1 MYHVYNNIL
10 RDIESCGEVSS
21 TANRYPTTIQ
31 LIVSGI
37 RKLCTIAKMPE
48 GGAVFRGLSGLA
60 LPHKFFKPD
69 EQGCAGGVEASFMS
83 TTLSEEVAR
92 KHSGVN
98 EGLEATIF
106 RLELGKTSLGAD
118 ITWLSQF
125 PGEKE
130 MLFAPR
136 THLQIVGK
144 PVRSDDGISVVT
156 LWPTAFQKIR
166 TVEEVEKA
174 RREDMMQLASSL
186 VWDIRNAAAQ
196 DGELDSALAQRLDA
210 LEQKLLA
217 GHCQQEPGY
226 YNDNLRYK
234 SQFQLLLR
242 EAATA
247 REQVRDST
255 SFLSRSLAQQQQ
267 QAQASVQDAS
277 NVCTPPAVPELM
289 CGADVEIHSLVR
301 SPELNGV
308 CGKVVVPQ
316 DPGSGR
322 WGVKIDSDG
331 RILALKPAN
340 LVLIRKHASMVP
352 QPTAHHV
359 SGSTSEVSAL
369 HSKFTQDPNFKGVRG
384 KFAADE
390 LFAAGIDG
398 IVGPLDVQFI
408 RAMYNEHCLNAE
420 ASKQFSAWNAGHEIK
435 TTPEREWLFV
445 VGRDGLDKISWTF
458 DVERAE
464 PVVGVGMMVEG
475 RNAEKLAALLQFPE
489 VQRSDVTVAEIVAL
503 RLYTGPMYV
512 KYNAVLRGMAVATA
526 GGTIYS
532 STVHL
537 ICSGLHKLS
546 RVSELPKEMKLY
558 RGNGGMALPSS
569 FLEPDASGCAGG
581 TEPAIMS
588 ATPDRSVALGYSGID
603 KDKDLPTL

>member
-1 MYHVYNNIL
+1 M
-10 RDIESCGEVSS
+10 
-21 TANRYPTTIQ
+21 
-31 LIVSGI
+31 
-37 RKLCTIAKMPE
+37 
-48 GGAVFRGLSGLA
+48 
-60 LPHKFFKPD
+60 
-69 EQGCAGGVEASFMS
+69 
-83 TTLSEEVAR
+83 
-92 KHSGVN
+92 
-98 EGLEATIF
+98 
-106 RLELGKTSLGAD
+106 
-118 ITWLSQF
+118 
-125 PGEKE
+125 
-130 MLFAPR
+130 
-136 THLQIVGK
+136 
-144 PVRSDDGISVVT
+144 VT
-156 LWPTAFQKIR
+156 LWPTVFQKIR
-166 TVEEVEKA
+166 TIEEVEKA
-174 RREDMMQLASSL
+174 RREEMKQLASSL
-186 VWDIRNAAAQ
+186 VWDIRNTAAQ

-210 LEQKLLA
+210 LEAKLLA
-217 GHCQQEPGY
+217 AHCQQAPEY

-267 QAQASVQDAS
+267 QAQASVQDGS
-277 NVCTPPAVPELM
+277 NVCAPPPVP
-289 CGADVEIHSLVR
+289 
-301 SPELNGV
+301 
-308 CGKVVVPQ
+308 
-316 DPGSGR
+316 
-322 WGVKIDSDG
+322 
-331 RILALKPAN
+331 
-340 LVLIRKHASMVP
+340 
-352 QPTAHHV
+352 AHHV

-398 IVGPLDVQFI
+398 IVGPLDVQYI
-408 RAMYNEHCLNAE
+408 RAMFNEHCLNAE
-420 ASKQFSAWNAGHEIK
+420 ASKQFTAWNAGHEIK

-445 VGRDGLDKISWTF
+445 VGRDGLDKSSWTF

-464 PVVGVGMMVEG
+464 PVVEEGMMVEG
-475 RNAEKLAALLQFPE
+475 RNAEKLAALLRSPE
-489 VQRSDVTVAEIVAL
+489 VERSHVTVAEIVAL

-603 KDKDLPTL
+603 KDKYLPTL

>member
-1 MYHVYNNIL
+1 M
-10 RDIESCGEVSS
+10 
-21 TANRYPTTIQ
+21 
-31 LIVSGI
+31 
-37 RKLCTIAKMPE
+37 
-48 GGAVFRGLSGLA
+48 
-60 LPHKFFKPD
+60 
-69 EQGCAGGVEASFMS
+69 
-83 TTLSEEVAR
+83 
-92 KHSGVN
+92 
-98 EGLEATIF
+98 
-106 RLELGKTSLGAD
+106 
-118 ITWLSQF
+118 
-125 PGEKE
+125 
-130 MLFAPR
+130 
-136 THLQIVGK
+136 
-144 PVRSDDGISVVT
+144 SVVT
-156 LWPTAFQKIR
+156 LWPTVFQKIR
-166 TVEEVEKA
+166 TIEEVEKA
-174 RREDMMQLASSL
+174 RREEMKQLASSL
-186 VWDIRNAAAQ
+186 VWDIRNTAAQ

-210 LEQKLLA
+210 LEAKLLA
-217 GHCQQEPGY
+217 AHCQQAPEY

-234 SQFQLLLR
+234 SQFQQLLR

-267 QAQASVQDAS
+267 QAQACTAPAAHS
-277 NVCTPPAVPELM
+277 NVCAPPPVP
-289 CGADVEIHSLVR
+289 
-301 SPELNGV
+301 
-308 CGKVVVPQ
+308 
-316 DPGSGR
+316 
-322 WGVKIDSDG
+322 
-331 RILALKPAN
+331 
-340 LVLIRKHASMVP
+340 
-352 QPTAHHV
+352 AHHV

-398 IVGPLDVQFI
+398 IVGPLDVQYI
-408 RAMYNEHCLNAE
+408 RAMYNEHCLGAE
-420 ASKQFSAWNAGHEIK
+420 ASKQFTAWNAGHEIK

-445 VGRDGLDKISWTF
+445 VGRDGLDKSSWTF

-464 PVVGVGMMVEG
+464 PVVEEGMMVEG
-475 RNAEKLAALLQFPE
+475 RNAEKLAALLRSPE
-489 VQRSDVTVAEIVAL
+489 VERSHVTVAEIVAL

-537 ICSGLHKLS
+537 ICSGLQKLS
-546 RVSELPKEMKLY
+546 RVSDLPKEMKLY

>member
-1 MYHVYNNIL
+1 MCQATHF
-10 RDIESCGEVSS
+10 S
-21 TANRYPTTIQ
+21 
-31 LIVSGI
+31 
-37 RKLCTIAKMPE
+37 K
-48 GGAVFRGLSGLA
+48 F
-60 LPHKFFKPD
+60 LP
-69 EQGCAGGVEASFMS
+69 
-83 TTLSEEVAR
+83 
-92 KHSGVN
+92 
-98 EGLEATIF
+98 
-106 RLELGKTSLGAD
+106 
-118 ITWLSQF
+118 
-125 PGEKE
+125 
-130 MLFAPR
+130 
-136 THLQIVGK
+136 GK
-144 PVRSDDGISVVT
+144 PCRGDDGVSVVT

-166 TVEEVEKA
+166 TIDEVEKA
-174 RREDMMQLASSL
+174 RREEMKQLVSSL

-217 GHCQQEPGY
+217 DHCRQEPEF

-247 REQVRDST
+247 REQVRDS
-255 SFLSRSLAQQQQ
+255 SSLLSRSLAQQQQ
-267 QAQASVQDAS
+267 QAQASVQDGS
-277 NVCTPPAVPELM
+277 NVCAPPAVP
-289 CGADVEIHSLVR
+289 
-301 SPELNGV
+301 
-308 CGKVVVPQ
+308 
-316 DPGSGR
+316 
-322 WGVKIDSDG
+322 
-331 RILALKPAN
+331 
-340 LVLIRKHASMVP
+340 
-352 QPTAHHV
+352 AHHV

-398 IVGPLDVQFI
+398 IVGPLDVQYI
-408 RAMYNEHCLNAE
+408 RAMFNEHCLNAE
-420 ASKQFSAWNAGHEIK
+420 ASKQFTAWNAGHEIK

-445 VGRDGLDKISWTF
+445 VGRDGLDKSSWTF

-464 PVVGVGMMVEG
+464 PVVEEGMMVEG
-475 RNAEKLAALLQFPE
+475 RNAEKLAALLRSPE
-489 VQRSDVTVAEIVAL
+489 VERSHVTVAEIVAL

>member
-1 MYHVYNNIL
+1 M
-10 RDIESCGEVSS
+10 
-21 TANRYPTTIQ
+21 
-31 LIVSGI
+31 
-37 RKLCTIAKMPE
+37 
-48 GGAVFRGLSGLA
+48 
-60 LPHKFFKPD
+60 
-69 EQGCAGGVEASFMS
+69 
-83 TTLSEEVAR
+83 
-92 KHSGVN
+92 
-98 EGLEATIF
+98 
-106 RLELGKTSLGAD
+106 
-118 ITWLSQF
+118 
-125 PGEKE
+125 
-130 MLFAPR
+130 
-136 THLQIVGK
+136 
-144 PVRSDDGISVVT
+144 SVVT
-156 LWPTAFQKIR
+156 LWPTVFQKIR
-166 TVEEVEKA
+166 TIDEVEKA
-174 RREDMMQLASSL
+174 RREEMKQLASSL
-186 VWDIRNAAAQ
+186 VWDIRNTAAQ

-210 LEQKLLA
+210 LEANLLA
-217 GHCQQEPGY
+217 AHCQQAPEY

-255 SFLSRSLAQQQQ
+255 RFLSRSLAQQQQ
-267 QAQASVQDAS
+267 QAQACTAPAAHS
-277 NVCTPPAVPELM
+277 NVCAPPPVP
-289 CGADVEIHSLVR
+289 
-301 SPELNGV
+301 
-308 CGKVVVPQ
+308 
-316 DPGSGR
+316 
-322 WGVKIDSDG
+322 
-331 RILALKPAN
+331 
-340 LVLIRKHASMVP
+340 
-352 QPTAHHV
+352 AHHV

-398 IVGPLDVQFI
+398 IVGPLDVQYI

-420 ASKQFSAWNAGHEIK
+420 ASKQFTAWNAGHEIK

-445 VGRDGLDKISWTF
+445 VGRDGLDKSSWTF
-458 DVERAE
+458 DVERAD
-464 PVVGVGMMVEG
+464 PVVEEGMMVEG
-475 RNAEKLAALLQFPE
+475 RNAEKLAALL
-489 VQRSDVTVAEIVAL
+489 RSPVVERSKVTVAEVVAL

-546 RVSELPKEMKLY
+546 RVSKVPQEMKLY

-588 ATPDRSVALGYSGID
+588 ATPDQSVALGYSGID

>member
-1 MYHVYNNIL
+1 M
-10 RDIESCGEVSS
+10 
-21 TANRYPTTIQ
+21 
-31 LIVSGI
+31 
-37 RKLCTIAKMPE
+37 
-48 GGAVFRGLSGLA
+48 
-60 LPHKFFKPD
+60 
-69 EQGCAGGVEASFMS
+69 
-83 TTLSEEVAR
+83 
-92 KHSGVN
+92 
-98 EGLEATIF
+98 
-106 RLELGKTSLGAD
+106 
-118 ITWLSQF
+118 
-125 PGEKE
+125 
-130 MLFAPR
+130 
-136 THLQIVGK
+136 
-144 PVRSDDGISVVT
+144 VT
-156 LWPTAFQKIR
+156 LWPTVFQKIR
-166 TVEEVEKA
+166 TIEEVEKA
-174 RREDMMQLASSL
+174 RREEMKQLASSL
-186 VWDIRNAAAQ
+186 VWDIRNMAAQ

-210 LEQKLLA
+210 LEAKLLA
-217 GHCQQEPGY
+217 AHCQQAPEY

-267 QAQASVQDAS
+267 QAQASVQDGS
-277 NVCTPPAVPELM
+277 NVCAPPPVP
-289 CGADVEIHSLVR
+289 
-301 SPELNGV
+301 
-308 CGKVVVPQ
+308 
-316 DPGSGR
+316 
-322 WGVKIDSDG
+322 
-331 RILALKPAN
+331 
-340 LVLIRKHASMVP
+340 
-352 QPTAHHV
+352 AHHV

-369 HSKFTQDPNFKGVRG
+369 HSKFTQDPNFQGVRG

-398 IVGPLDVQFI
+398 IVGPLDVQYI
-408 RAMYNEHCLNAE
+408 RAMFNEHCLNAE
-420 ASKQFSAWNAGHEIK
+420 AKKEFTAWNAGHEIK

-445 VGRDGLDKISWTF
+445 VGRDGLDKSSWTF

-464 PVVGVGMMVEG
+464 PVVEEGMMVEG
-475 RNAEKLAALLQFPE
+475 RNAEKLAALLRSPE
-489 VQRSDVTVAEIVAL
+489 VERSKVTVAEVVAL

>member
-1 MYHVYNNIL
+1 M
-10 RDIESCGEVSS
+10 
-21 TANRYPTTIQ
+21 
-31 LIVSGI
+31 
-37 RKLCTIAKMPE
+37 K
-48 GGAVFRGLSGLA
+48 
-60 LPHKFFKPD
+60 
-69 EQGCAGGVEASFMS
+69 
-83 TTLSEEVAR
+83 
-92 KHSGVN
+92 
-98 EGLEATIF
+98 
-106 RLELGKTSLGAD
+106 
-118 ITWLSQF
+118 
-125 PGEKE
+125 
-130 MLFAPR
+130 
-136 THLQIVGK
+136 
-144 PVRSDDGISVVT
+144 
-156 LWPTAFQKIR
+156 
-166 TVEEVEKA
+166 
-174 RREDMMQLASSL
+174 QLASSL

-210 LEQKLLA
+210 LEAKLLA
-217 GHCQQEPGY
+217 AHCQQAPEY

-234 SQFQLLLR
+234 SQFQQLLR

-267 QAQASVQDAS
+267 QAQASVQDGS
-277 NVCTPPAVPELM
+277 NVCAPPPVP
-289 CGADVEIHSLVR
+289 
-301 SPELNGV
+301 
-308 CGKVVVPQ
+308 
-316 DPGSGR
+316 
-322 WGVKIDSDG
+322 
-331 RILALKPAN
+331 
-340 LVLIRKHASMVP
+340 
-352 QPTAHHV
+352 AHHV
-359 SGSTSEVSAL
+359 SGSTSEVFAL

-398 IVGPLDVQFI
+398 IVGPLDVQYI
-408 RAMYNEHCLNAE
+408 RAMYNEHCLGAE
-420 ASKQFSAWNAGHEIK
+420 ASKQFTAWNAGHEIK

-445 VGRDGLDKISWTF
+445 VGRDGLDKSSWTF

-464 PVVGVGMMVEG
+464 PVVEEGMMVEG
-475 RNAEKLAALLQFPE
+475 RNAEKLAALL
-489 VQRSDVTVAEIVAL
+489 RSPVVERSKVTVAEVVAL

-537 ICSGLHKLS
+537 ICSGLDKLS

>member
-1 MYHVYNNIL
+1 M
-10 RDIESCGEVSS
+10 
-21 TANRYPTTIQ
+21 
-31 LIVSGI
+31 
-37 RKLCTIAKMPE
+37 
-48 GGAVFRGLSGLA
+48 
-60 LPHKFFKPD
+60 
-69 EQGCAGGVEASFMS
+69 
-83 TTLSEEVAR
+83 
-92 KHSGVN
+92 
-98 EGLEATIF
+98 
-106 RLELGKTSLGAD
+106 
-118 ITWLSQF
+118 
-125 PGEKE
+125 
-130 MLFAPR
+130 
-136 THLQIVGK
+136 
-144 PVRSDDGISVVT
+144 VT

-166 TVEEVEKA
+166 TIEEVEKA
-174 RREDMMQLASSL
+174 RREEMKQLASSL

-210 LEQKLLA
+210 LEAKLLA
-217 GHCQQEPGY
+217 AHCQQAPEY

-234 SQFQLLLR
+234 SQFQQLLR
-242 EAATA
+242 ESATA

-267 QAQASVQDAS
+267 QAQASVQDGS
-277 NVCTPPAVPELM
+277 NVCAPPPVP
-289 CGADVEIHSLVR
+289 
-301 SPELNGV
+301 
-308 CGKVVVPQ
+308 
-316 DPGSGR
+316 
-322 WGVKIDSDG
+322 
-331 RILALKPAN
+331 
-340 LVLIRKHASMVP
+340 
-352 QPTAHHV
+352 AHHV

-398 IVGPLDVQFI
+398 IVGPLDVQYI
-408 RAMYNEHCLNAE
+408 RAMYNEHTLDAE
-420 ASKQFSAWNAGHEIK
+420 ASKQFTAWNAGHEIK

-445 VGRDGLDKISWTF
+445 VGRDGLDKSSWTF

-464 PVVGVGMMVEG
+464 PVVEEGMMVEG
-475 RNAEKLAALLQFPE
+475 RNAEKLAALLRSPE
-489 VQRSDVTVAEIVAL
+489 VERSEVTVAEVVAL

-546 RVSELPKEMKLY
+546 RVSKIPKEMKLY

>member
-1 MYHVYNNIL
+1 M
-10 RDIESCGEVSS
+10 
-21 TANRYPTTIQ
+21 
-31 LIVSGI
+31 
-37 RKLCTIAKMPE
+37 
-48 GGAVFRGLSGLA
+48 
-60 LPHKFFKPD
+60 
-69 EQGCAGGVEASFMS
+69 
-83 TTLSEEVAR
+83 
-92 KHSGVN
+92 
-98 EGLEATIF
+98 
-106 RLELGKTSLGAD
+106 
-118 ITWLSQF
+118 
-125 PGEKE
+125 
-130 MLFAPR
+130 
-136 THLQIVGK
+136 
-144 PVRSDDGISVVT
+144 VT
-156 LWPTAFQKIR
+156 LWPTVFQKIR
-166 TVEEVEKA
+166 TIEEVEKA
-174 RREDMMQLASSL
+174 RREEMKQLASSL
-186 VWDIRNAAAQ
+186 VWDIRNTAAQ

-210 LEQKLLA
+210 LEAKLLA
-217 GHCQQEPGY
+217 AHCQQAPEY

-247 REQVRDST
+247 REQVLDST
-255 SFLSRSLAQQQQ
+255 SLLSRSLAQQQQ
-267 QAQASVQDAS
+267 QAQACTAPAAHS
-277 NVCTPPAVPELM
+277 NVCAPPPVP
-289 CGADVEIHSLVR
+289 
-301 SPELNGV
+301 
-308 CGKVVVPQ
+308 
-316 DPGSGR
+316 
-322 WGVKIDSDG
+322 
-331 RILALKPAN
+331 
-340 LVLIRKHASMVP
+340 
-352 QPTAHHV
+352 AHHV

-398 IVGPLDVQFI
+398 IVGPLDVQYI
-408 RAMYNEHCLNAE
+408 RAMFNEHCLNAE
-420 ASKQFSAWNAGHEIK
+420 ASKQFTAWNAGHEIK

-445 VGRDGLDKISWTF
+445 VGRDGLDKSSWTF

-464 PVVGVGMMVEG
+464 PVVEEGMMVEG
-475 RNAEKLAALLQFPE
+475 RNAEKLAALLRSPE
-489 VQRSDVTVAEIVAL
+489 VERSHVTVAEVVAL

-588 ATPDRSVALGYSGID
+588 ATPNRSVALGYSGID

>member
-1 MYHVYNNIL
+1 M
-10 RDIESCGEVSS
+10 
-21 TANRYPTTIQ
+21 
-31 LIVSGI
+31 
-37 RKLCTIAKMPE
+37 
-48 GGAVFRGLSGLA
+48 
-60 LPHKFFKPD
+60 
-69 EQGCAGGVEASFMS
+69 
-83 TTLSEEVAR
+83 
-92 KHSGVN
+92 
-98 EGLEATIF
+98 
-106 RLELGKTSLGAD
+106 
-118 ITWLSQF
+118 
-125 PGEKE
+125 
-130 MLFAPR
+130 
-136 THLQIVGK
+136 
-144 PVRSDDGISVVT
+144 SVVT
-156 LWPTAFQKIR
+156 LWPTVFQKIR
-166 TVEEVEKA
+166 TIEEVEKA
-174 RREDMMQLASSL
+174 RREEMKQLASSL
-186 VWDIRNAAAQ
+186 VWDIRNTAAQ

-210 LEQKLLA
+210 LEANLLA
-217 GHCQQEPGY
+217 AHCQQAPEY

-234 SQFQLLLR
+234 SQFQQLLR

-267 QAQASVQDAS
+267 QAQASVQDGS
-277 NVCTPPAVPELM
+277 NVCAPPPVP
-289 CGADVEIHSLVR
+289 
-301 SPELNGV
+301 
-308 CGKVVVPQ
+308 
-316 DPGSGR
+316 
-322 WGVKIDSDG
+322 
-331 RILALKPAN
+331 
-340 LVLIRKHASMVP
+340 
-352 QPTAHHV
+352 AHHV

-369 HSKFTQDPNFKGVRG
+369 HSKFTQDPNFQGVRG

-398 IVGPLDVQFI
+398 IVGPLDVQYI
-408 RAMYNEHCLNAE
+408 RAMYNEHCLGAE
-420 ASKQFSAWNAGHEIK
+420 ASKQFTAWNAGHEIK

-445 VGRDGLDKISWTF
+445 VGRDGLDKSSWTF

-464 PVVGVGMMVEG
+464 PVVEEGMMVEG
-475 RNAEKLAALLQFPE
+475 RNAEKLAALLRSPE
-489 VQRSDVTVAEIVAL
+489 VERSEVTVAEVVAL

-603 KDKDLPTL
+603 KGKDLPTL

>member
-1 MYHVYNNIL
+1 M
-10 RDIESCGEVSS
+10 
-21 TANRYPTTIQ
+21 
-31 LIVSGI
+31 
-37 RKLCTIAKMPE
+37 
-48 GGAVFRGLSGLA
+48 
-60 LPHKFFKPD
+60 
-69 EQGCAGGVEASFMS
+69 
-83 TTLSEEVAR
+83 
-92 KHSGVN
+92 
-98 EGLEATIF
+98 
-106 RLELGKTSLGAD
+106 
-118 ITWLSQF
+118 
-125 PGEKE
+125 
-130 MLFAPR
+130 
-136 THLQIVGK
+136 
-144 PVRSDDGISVVT
+144 SVVT
-156 LWPTAFQKIR
+156 LWPTVFQKIR
-166 TVEEVEKA
+166 TIEEVEKA
-174 RREDMMQLASSL
+174 RREEMKQLASSL
-186 VWDIRNAAAQ
+186 VWDIRNTAAQ

-210 LEQKLLA
+210 LEAKLLA
-217 GHCQQEPGY
+217 AHCQQAPEY

-234 SQFQLLLR
+234 SQFQQLLR
-242 EAATA
+242 ESATA

-267 QAQASVQDAS
+267 QAQASVQDGS
-277 NVCTPPAVPELM
+277 NVCAPPPVP
-289 CGADVEIHSLVR
+289 
-301 SPELNGV
+301 
-308 CGKVVVPQ
+308 
-316 DPGSGR
+316 
-322 WGVKIDSDG
+322 
-331 RILALKPAN
+331 
-340 LVLIRKHASMVP
+340 
-352 QPTAHHV
+352 AHHV

-398 IVGPLDVQFI
+398 IVGPLDVQYI
-408 RAMYNEHCLNAE
+408 RAMFNEHCLNAE
-420 ASKQFSAWNAGHEIK
+420 ASKQFTAWNAGHEIK

-445 VGRDGLDKISWTF
+445 VGRDGLDKSSWTF

-464 PVVGVGMMVEG
+464 PVVEEGMMVEG
-475 RNAEKLAALLQFPE
+475 RNAEKLAALLRSPE
-489 VQRSDVTVAEIVAL
+489 VERSEVTVAEVVAL

>member
-1 MYHVYNNIL
+1 M
-10 RDIESCGEVSS
+10 
-21 TANRYPTTIQ
+21 
-31 LIVSGI
+31 
-37 RKLCTIAKMPE
+37 
-48 GGAVFRGLSGLA
+48 
-60 LPHKFFKPD
+60 
-69 EQGCAGGVEASFMS
+69 
-83 TTLSEEVAR
+83 
-92 KHSGVN
+92 
-98 EGLEATIF
+98 
-106 RLELGKTSLGAD
+106 
-118 ITWLSQF
+118 
-125 PGEKE
+125 
-130 MLFAPR
+130 
-136 THLQIVGK
+136 
-144 PVRSDDGISVVT
+144 VT
-156 LWPTAFQKIR
+156 LWPTVFQKIR
-166 TVEEVEKA
+166 TIDEVEKA
-174 RREDMMQLASSL
+174 RREEMKQLASSL

-196 DGELDSALAQRLDA
+196 DGKLDSALAQRLDA

-217 GHCQQEPGY
+217 EHCHHEPEF
-226 YNDNLRYK
+226 YNENLRYK
-234 SQFQLLLR
+234 GQFQLLLR

-247 REQVRDST
+247 REQVRDS
-255 SFLSRSLAQQQQ
+255 SSLLSRSLAQQQQ
-267 QAQASVQDAS
+267 QAQASVQDGS
-277 NVCTPPAVPELM
+277 NVCAPPPVP
-289 CGADVEIHSLVR
+289 
-301 SPELNGV
+301 
-308 CGKVVVPQ
+308 
-316 DPGSGR
+316 
-322 WGVKIDSDG
+322 
-331 RILALKPAN
+331 
-340 LVLIRKHASMVP
+340 
-352 QPTAHHV
+352 AHHV

-369 HSKFTQDPNFKGVRG
+369 HSRFTQDPNFKGVRG

-398 IVGPLDVQFI
+398 IVGPLDVQYI
-408 RAMYNEHCLNAE
+408 RAMFNEHCLNAE
-420 ASKQFSAWNAGHEIK
+420 ASKQFTAWNAGHEIK

-445 VGRDGLDKISWTF
+445 VGRDGLDKSSWTF

-464 PVVGVGMMVEG
+464 PVVEEGMMVEG
-475 RNAEKLAALLQFPE
+475 RNAEKLAALLRSPE
-489 VQRSDVTVAEIVAL
+489 VERSHVTVAEIVAL

>member
-1 MYHVYNNIL
+1 M
-10 RDIESCGEVSS
+10 
-21 TANRYPTTIQ
+21 
-31 LIVSGI
+31 
-37 RKLCTIAKMPE
+37 
-48 GGAVFRGLSGLA
+48 
-60 LPHKFFKPD
+60 
-69 EQGCAGGVEASFMS
+69 
-83 TTLSEEVAR
+83 
-92 KHSGVN
+92 
-98 EGLEATIF
+98 
-106 RLELGKTSLGAD
+106 
-118 ITWLSQF
+118 
-125 PGEKE
+125 
-130 MLFAPR
+130 
-136 THLQIVGK
+136 
-144 PVRSDDGISVVT
+144 SVVT
-156 LWPTAFQKIR
+156 LWPTVFQKIR
-166 TVEEVEKA
+166 TIEEVEKA
-174 RREDMMQLASSL
+174 RREEMKQLASSL
-186 VWDIRNAAAQ
+186 VWDIRNTAAQ

-210 LEQKLLA
+210 LEAKLLA
-217 GHCQQEPGY
+217 AHCQQAPEY

-234 SQFQLLLR
+234 SQFQQLLR

-267 QAQASVQDAS
+267 QAQASVQDGS
-277 NVCTPPAVPELM
+277 NVCAPPPVP
-289 CGADVEIHSLVR
+289 
-301 SPELNGV
+301 
-308 CGKVVVPQ
+308 
-316 DPGSGR
+316 
-322 WGVKIDSDG
+322 
-331 RILALKPAN
+331 
-340 LVLIRKHASMVP
+340 
-352 QPTAHHV
+352 AHHV

-369 HSKFTQDPNFKGVRG
+369 HSRFTQDPNFKGVRG

-398 IVGPLDVQFI
+398 IVGPLDVQYI
-408 RAMYNEHCLNAE
+408 RAMYNEHSLNAE
-420 ASKQFSAWNAGHEIK
+420 ASKQFTAWNAGHEIK

-445 VGRDGLDKISWTF
+445 VGRDGLDKSSWTF

-464 PVVGVGMMVEG
+464 PVVEEGMMVEG
-475 RNAEKLAALLQFPE
+475 RNAEKLAALLRSPE
-489 VQRSDVTVAEIVAL
+489 VERSHVTVAEIVAL

-603 KDKDLPTL
+603 KGKDLPTL

>member
-1 MYHVYNNIL
+1 M
-10 RDIESCGEVSS
+10 
-21 TANRYPTTIQ
+21 
-31 LIVSGI
+31 
-37 RKLCTIAKMPE
+37 
-48 GGAVFRGLSGLA
+48 
-60 LPHKFFKPD
+60 
-69 EQGCAGGVEASFMS
+69 
-83 TTLSEEVAR
+83 
-92 KHSGVN
+92 
-98 EGLEATIF
+98 
-106 RLELGKTSLGAD
+106 
-118 ITWLSQF
+118 
-125 PGEKE
+125 
-130 MLFAPR
+130 
-136 THLQIVGK
+136 
-144 PVRSDDGISVVT
+144 SVVT
-156 LWPTAFQKIR
+156 LWPTVFQKIR
-166 TVEEVEKA
+166 TIEEVEKA
-174 RREDMMQLASSL
+174 RREEMKQLASSL
-186 VWDIRNAAAQ
+186 VWDIRNTAAQ

-210 LEQKLLA
+210 LEAKLLA
-217 GHCQQEPGY
+217 AHCQQAPEY

-267 QAQASVQDAS
+267 QAQASVQDGS
-277 NVCTPPAVPELM
+277 NVCAPPPVP
-289 CGADVEIHSLVR
+289 
-301 SPELNGV
+301 
-308 CGKVVVPQ
+308 
-316 DPGSGR
+316 
-322 WGVKIDSDG
+322 
-331 RILALKPAN
+331 
-340 LVLIRKHASMVP
+340 
-352 QPTAHHV
+352 AHHV

-398 IVGPLDVQFI
+398 IVGPLDVQYI
-408 RAMYNEHCLNAE
+408 RAMYNEHCLPRPRNSE
-420 ASKQFSAWNAGHEIK
+420 ASKQFTAWNAGHEIK

-445 VGRDGLDKISWTF
+445 VGRDGLDKSSWTF

-464 PVVGVGMMVEG
+464 PVVEEGMMVEG
-475 RNAEKLAALLQFPE
+475 RNAEKLAALLRSPE
-489 VQRSDVTVAEIVAL
+489 VERSKVTVAEVVAL

-603 KDKDLPTL
+603 KGKDLPTL

>member
-1 MYHVYNNIL
+1 M
-10 RDIESCGEVSS
+10 
-21 TANRYPTTIQ
+21 
-31 LIVSGI
+31 
-37 RKLCTIAKMPE
+37 
-48 GGAVFRGLSGLA
+48 
-60 LPHKFFKPD
+60 
-69 EQGCAGGVEASFMS
+69 
-83 TTLSEEVAR
+83 
-92 KHSGVN
+92 
-98 EGLEATIF
+98 
-106 RLELGKTSLGAD
+106 
-118 ITWLSQF
+118 
-125 PGEKE
+125 
-130 MLFAPR
+130 
-136 THLQIVGK
+136 
-144 PVRSDDGISVVT
+144 VT
-156 LWPTAFQKIR
+156 LWPTVFQKIR
-166 TVEEVEKA
+166 TIEEVEKA
-174 RREDMMQLASSL
+174 RREEMKQLASSL
-186 VWDIRNAAAQ
+186 VWDIRNTAAQ

-210 LEQKLLA
+210 LEAKLLA
-217 GHCQQEPGY
+217 AHCQQAPEY

-267 QAQASVQDAS
+267 QAQASVQDGS
-277 NVCTPPAVPELM
+277 NVCAPPPVP
-289 CGADVEIHSLVR
+289 
-301 SPELNGV
+301 
-308 CGKVVVPQ
+308 
-316 DPGSGR
+316 
-322 WGVKIDSDG
+322 
-331 RILALKPAN
+331 
-340 LVLIRKHASMVP
+340 
-352 QPTAHHV
+352 AHHV

-398 IVGPLDVQFI
+398 IVGPLDVQYI
-408 RAMYNEHCLNAE
+408 RAMYNEHTLDAE
-420 ASKQFSAWNAGHEIK
+420 ASKQFTAWNAGHEIK

-445 VGRDGLDKISWTF
+445 VGRDGLDKSSWTF

-464 PVVGVGMMVEG
+464 PVVEEGMMVEG
-475 RNAEKLAALLQFPE
+475 RNAEKLAALLRSPE
-489 VQRSDVTVAEIVAL
+489 VERSKVTVAEVVAL

-558 RGNGGMALPSS
+558 RGSGGMALPSS
-569 FLEPDASGCAGG
+569 FLEPDTSGCAGG

-603 KDKDLPTL
+603 KGKDLPTL

>member
-1 MYHVYNNIL
+1 M
-10 RDIESCGEVSS
+10 
-21 TANRYPTTIQ
+21 
-31 LIVSGI
+31 
-37 RKLCTIAKMPE
+37 
-48 GGAVFRGLSGLA
+48 
-60 LPHKFFKPD
+60 
-69 EQGCAGGVEASFMS
+69 
-83 TTLSEEVAR
+83 
-92 KHSGVN
+92 
-98 EGLEATIF
+98 
-106 RLELGKTSLGAD
+106 
-118 ITWLSQF
+118 
-125 PGEKE
+125 
-130 MLFAPR
+130 
-136 THLQIVGK
+136 
-144 PVRSDDGISVVT
+144 SVVT
-156 LWPTAFQKIR
+156 LWPTVFQKIR
-166 TVEEVEKA
+166 TIEEVEKA
-174 RREDMMQLASSL
+174 RREEMKQLASSL
-186 VWDIRNAAAQ
+186 VWDIRNTAAQ

-210 LEQKLLA
+210 LEAKLLA
-217 GHCQQEPGY
+217 AHCQQAPEY

-234 SQFQLLLR
+234 SQFQQLLR

-267 QAQASVQDAS
+267 QAQASVQDGS
-277 NVCTPPAVPELM
+277 NVCAPPPVP
-289 CGADVEIHSLVR
+289 
-301 SPELNGV
+301 
-308 CGKVVVPQ
+308 
-316 DPGSGR
+316 
-322 WGVKIDSDG
+322 
-331 RILALKPAN
+331 
-340 LVLIRKHASMVP
+340 
-352 QPTAHHV
+352 AHHV
-359 SGSTSEVSAL
+359 SGSTSEVSAM

-398 IVGPLDVQFI
+398 IVGPLDVQYI
-408 RAMYNEHCLNAE
+408 RAMYNEHSLNAE
-420 ASKQFSAWNAGHEIK
+420 ASKQFTAWNAGHEIK

-445 VGRDGLDKISWTF
+445 VGRDGLDKSSWTF

-464 PVVGVGMMVEG
+464 PVVEEGMMVEG
-475 RNAEKLAALLQFPE
+475 RNAEKLAALLRSPE
-489 VQRSDVTVAEIVAL
+489 VERSKVTVAEVVAL

-581 TEPAIMS
+581 TEPAIIS

-603 KDKDLPTL
+603 KDKYLPTL

>member
-1 MYHVYNNIL
+1 M
-10 RDIESCGEVSS
+10 
-21 TANRYPTTIQ
+21 
-31 LIVSGI
+31 
-37 RKLCTIAKMPE
+37 K
-48 GGAVFRGLSGLA
+48 
-60 LPHKFFKPD
+60 
-69 EQGCAGGVEASFMS
+69 
-83 TTLSEEVAR
+83 
-92 KHSGVN
+92 
-98 EGLEATIF
+98 
-106 RLELGKTSLGAD
+106 
-118 ITWLSQF
+118 
-125 PGEKE
+125 
-130 MLFAPR
+130 
-136 THLQIVGK
+136 
-144 PVRSDDGISVVT
+144 
-156 LWPTAFQKIR
+156 
-166 TVEEVEKA
+166 
-174 RREDMMQLASSL
+174 QLASSL

-196 DGELDSALAQRLDA
+196 DGKLDSALAQRLDA

-217 GHCQQEPGY
+217 DHCHYVPEF
-226 YNDNLRYK
+226 YNDNARYK
-234 SQFQLLLR
+234 SEFKQLLR

-247 REQVRDST
+247 REQVLDTT

-267 QAQASVQDAS
+267 QAQACTAPAAHS
-277 NVCTPPAVPELM
+277 NVCAPPPVP
-289 CGADVEIHSLVR
+289 
-301 SPELNGV
+301 
-308 CGKVVVPQ
+308 
-316 DPGSGR
+316 
-322 WGVKIDSDG
+322 
-331 RILALKPAN
+331 
-340 LVLIRKHASMVP
+340 
-352 QPTAHHV
+352 AHHV
-359 SGSTSEVSAL
+359 SGSNSEVSAL

-398 IVGPLDVQFI
+398 IVGPLDVQYI
-408 RAMYNEHCLNAE
+408 RAMFNEHCLNAE
-420 ASKQFSAWNAGHEIK
+420 ASKQFTAWNAGHEIK

-445 VGRDGLDKISWTF
+445 VGRDGLDKSSWTF

-464 PVVGVGMMVEG
+464 PVVEEGMMVEG
-475 RNAEKLAALLQFPE
+475 RNAEKLAALLRSPE
-489 VQRSDVTVAEIVAL
+489 VERSHVTVAEVVAL

-546 RVSELPKEMKLY
+546 RVSKIPKEMKLY

>member
-1 MYHVYNNIL
+1 M
-10 RDIESCGEVSS
+10 
-21 TANRYPTTIQ
+21 
-31 LIVSGI
+31 
-37 RKLCTIAKMPE
+37 
-48 GGAVFRGLSGLA
+48 
-60 LPHKFFKPD
+60 
-69 EQGCAGGVEASFMS
+69 
-83 TTLSEEVAR
+83 
-92 KHSGVN
+92 
-98 EGLEATIF
+98 
-106 RLELGKTSLGAD
+106 
-118 ITWLSQF
+118 
-125 PGEKE
+125 
-130 MLFAPR
+130 
-136 THLQIVGK
+136 
-144 PVRSDDGISVVT
+144 SVVT
-156 LWPTAFQKIR
+156 LWPTVFQKIR
-166 TVEEVEKA
+166 TIEEVEKA
-174 RREDMMQLASSL
+174 RREEMKQLASSL

-210 LEQKLLA
+210 LEAKLLA
-217 GHCQQEPGY
+217 AHCQQAPEY

-234 SQFQLLLR
+234 SQFQQLLR

-267 QAQASVQDAS
+267 QAQACTAPAAHS
-277 NVCTPPAVPELM
+277 NVCAPPPVP
-289 CGADVEIHSLVR
+289 
-301 SPELNGV
+301 
-308 CGKVVVPQ
+308 
-316 DPGSGR
+316 
-322 WGVKIDSDG
+322 
-331 RILALKPAN
+331 
-340 LVLIRKHASMVP
+340 
-352 QPTAHHV
+352 AHHV

-398 IVGPLDVQFI
+398 IVGPLDVQYI
-408 RAMYNEHCLNAE
+408 RAMFNEHCLNAE
-420 ASKQFSAWNAGHEIK
+420 ASKQFTAWNAGHEIK

-445 VGRDGLDKISWTF
+445 VGRDGLDKSSWTF

-464 PVVGVGMMVEG
+464 PVVEEGMMVEG
-475 RNAEKLAALLQFPE
+475 RNAEKLAALLRSPE
-489 VQRSDVTVAEIVAL
+489 VERSDVTDAEIVAL

>member
-1 MYHVYNNIL
+1 M
-10 RDIESCGEVSS
+10 
-21 TANRYPTTIQ
+21 
-31 LIVSGI
+31 
-37 RKLCTIAKMPE
+37 
-48 GGAVFRGLSGLA
+48 
-60 LPHKFFKPD
+60 
-69 EQGCAGGVEASFMS
+69 
-83 TTLSEEVAR
+83 
-92 KHSGVN
+92 
-98 EGLEATIF
+98 
-106 RLELGKTSLGAD
+106 
-118 ITWLSQF
+118 
-125 PGEKE
+125 
-130 MLFAPR
+130 
-136 THLQIVGK
+136 
-144 PVRSDDGISVVT
+144 VT
-156 LWPTAFQKIR
+156 LWPTVFQKIR
-166 TVEEVEKA
+166 TIEEVEKA
-174 RREDMMQLASSL
+174 RREEMKQLASSL

-210 LEQKLLA
+210 LEAKLLA
-217 GHCQQEPGY
+217 AHCQQAPEY

-234 SQFQLLLR
+234 SQFQQLLR

-267 QAQASVQDAS
+267 QAQASVQDGS
-277 NVCTPPAVPELM
+277 NVCAPPPVP
-289 CGADVEIHSLVR
+289 
-301 SPELNGV
+301 
-308 CGKVVVPQ
+308 
-316 DPGSGR
+316 
-322 WGVKIDSDG
+322 
-331 RILALKPAN
+331 
-340 LVLIRKHASMVP
+340 
-352 QPTAHHV
+352 AHHV

-398 IVGPLDVQFI
+398 IVGPLDVQYI
-408 RAMYNEHCLNAE
+408 RAMFNEHCLNAE
-420 ASKQFSAWNAGHEIK
+420 ASKQFTAWNAGHEIK

-445 VGRDGLDKISWTF
+445 VGRDGLDKSSWTF

-464 PVVGVGMMVEG
+464 PVVEEGMMVEG
-475 RNAEKLAALLQFPE
+475 RNAEKLAALLRSPE
-489 VQRSDVTVAEIVAL
+489 VERSEVTVAEVVAL

-546 RVSELPKEMKLY
+546 RVSKLPKEMKLY

>member
-1 MYHVYNNIL
+1 V
-10 RDIESCGEVSS
+10 
-21 TANRYPTTIQ
+21 
-31 LIVSGI
+31 
-37 RKLCTIAKMPE
+37 
-48 GGAVFRGLSGLA
+48 
-60 LPHKFFKPD
+60 
-69 EQGCAGGVEASFMS
+69 
-83 TTLSEEVAR
+83 
-92 KHSGVN
+92 
-98 EGLEATIF
+98 
-106 RLELGKTSLGAD
+106 
-118 ITWLSQF
+118 
-125 PGEKE
+125 
-130 MLFAPR
+130 
-136 THLQIVGK
+136 
-144 PVRSDDGISVVT
+144 SVVT
-156 LWPTAFQKIR
+156 LWPTVFQKIR
-166 TVEEVEKA
+166 TIEEVEKA
-174 RREDMMQLASSL
+174 RREEMKQLASSL
-186 VWDIRNAAAQ
+186 VWDIRNTAAQ

-210 LEQKLLA
+210 LEAKLLA
-217 GHCQQEPGY
+217 AHCQQAPEY

-234 SQFQLLLR
+234 SQFQQLLR
-242 EAATA
+242 ESATA

-267 QAQASVQDAS
+267 QAQASVQDGS
-277 NVCTPPAVPELM
+277 NVCAPPPVP
-289 CGADVEIHSLVR
+289 
-301 SPELNGV
+301 
-308 CGKVVVPQ
+308 
-316 DPGSGR
+316 
-322 WGVKIDSDG
+322 
-331 RILALKPAN
+331 
-340 LVLIRKHASMVP
+340 
-352 QPTAHHV
+352 AHHV

-398 IVGPLDVQFI
+398 IVGPLDVQYI
-408 RAMYNEHCLNAE
+408 RAMYNEHCLGAE
-420 ASKQFSAWNAGHEIK
+420 ASKQFTAWNAGHEIK

-445 VGRDGLDKISWTF
+445 VGRDGLDKSSWTF

-464 PVVGVGMMVEG
+464 PVVEEGMMVEG
-475 RNAEKLAALLQFPE
+475 RNAEKLAALLRSPE
-489 VQRSDVTVAEIVAL
+489 VERSKVTVAEVVAL

-512 KYNAVLRGMAVATA
+512 KYNAVLRGIAVATA

>member
-1 MYHVYNNIL
+1 M
-10 RDIESCGEVSS
+10 
-21 TANRYPTTIQ
+21 
-31 LIVSGI
+31 
-37 RKLCTIAKMPE
+37 
-48 GGAVFRGLSGLA
+48 
-60 LPHKFFKPD
+60 
-69 EQGCAGGVEASFMS
+69 
-83 TTLSEEVAR
+83 
-92 KHSGVN
+92 
-98 EGLEATIF
+98 
-106 RLELGKTSLGAD
+106 
-118 ITWLSQF
+118 
-125 PGEKE
+125 
-130 MLFAPR
+130 
-136 THLQIVGK
+136 
-144 PVRSDDGISVVT
+144 VT
-156 LWPTAFQKIR
+156 LWPTVFQKIR
-166 TVEEVEKA
+166 TIEEVEKA
-174 RREDMMQLASSL
+174 RREEMKQLASSL
-186 VWDIRNAAAQ
+186 VWDIRNTAAQ

-210 LEQKLLA
+210 LEAKLLA
-217 GHCQQEPGY
+217 AHCQQAPEY

-267 QAQASVQDAS
+267 QAQASVQDGS
-277 NVCTPPAVPELM
+277 NVCAPPPVP
-289 CGADVEIHSLVR
+289 
-301 SPELNGV
+301 
-308 CGKVVVPQ
+308 
-316 DPGSGR
+316 
-322 WGVKIDSDG
+322 
-331 RILALKPAN
+331 
-340 LVLIRKHASMVP
+340 
-352 QPTAHHV
+352 AHHV

-398 IVGPLDVQFI
+398 IVGPLDVQYI

-420 ASKQFSAWNAGHEIK
+420 ASKQFTAWNAGHEIK

-445 VGRDGLDKISWTF
+445 VGRDGLDKSSWTF

-464 PVVGVGMMVEG
+464 PVVEEGMMVEG
-475 RNAEKLAALLQFPE
+475 RNAEKLAALLRSPE
-489 VQRSDVTVAEIVAL
+489 VERSKVTVAEVVAL

-546 RVSELPKEMKLY
+546 RVSELPKDMKLY

>member
-1 MYHVYNNIL
+1 M
-10 RDIESCGEVSS
+10 
-21 TANRYPTTIQ
+21 
-31 LIVSGI
+31 
-37 RKLCTIAKMPE
+37 
-48 GGAVFRGLSGLA
+48 
-60 LPHKFFKPD
+60 
-69 EQGCAGGVEASFMS
+69 
-83 TTLSEEVAR
+83 
-92 KHSGVN
+92 
-98 EGLEATIF
+98 
-106 RLELGKTSLGAD
+106 
-118 ITWLSQF
+118 
-125 PGEKE
+125 
-130 MLFAPR
+130 
-136 THLQIVGK
+136 
-144 PVRSDDGISVVT
+144 SVVT
-156 LWPTAFQKIR
+156 LWPTVFQKIR
-166 TVEEVEKA
+166 TIEEVEKA
-174 RREDMMQLASSL
+174 RREEMKQLASSL
-186 VWDIRNAAAQ
+186 VWDIRNTAAQ

-210 LEQKLLA
+210 LEAKLLA
-217 GHCQQEPGY
+217 AHCQQAPEY

-234 SQFQLLLR
+234 SQFQQLLR
-242 EAATA
+242 ESATA

-267 QAQASVQDAS
+267 QAQASVQDGS
-277 NVCTPPAVPELM
+277 NVCAPPPVP
-289 CGADVEIHSLVR
+289 
-301 SPELNGV
+301 
-308 CGKVVVPQ
+308 
-316 DPGSGR
+316 
-322 WGVKIDSDG
+322 
-331 RILALKPAN
+331 
-340 LVLIRKHASMVP
+340 
-352 QPTAHHV
+352 AHHV

-398 IVGPLDVQFI
+398 IVGPLDVQYI

-420 ASKQFSAWNAGHEIK
+420 ASKQFTAWNAGHEIK

-445 VGRDGLDKISWTF
+445 VGRDGLDKSSWTF

-464 PVVGVGMMVEG
+464 PVVEEGMMVEG
-475 RNAEKLAALLQFPE
+475 RNAEKLAALLRSPE
-489 VQRSDVTVAEIVAL
+489 VERSEVTVAEVVAL

-537 ICSGLHKLS
+537 ICSGLHTLS

-603 KDKDLPTL
+603 KGKDLPTL

>member
-1 MYHVYNNIL
+1 M
-10 RDIESCGEVSS
+10 
-21 TANRYPTTIQ
+21 
-31 LIVSGI
+31 
-37 RKLCTIAKMPE
+37 
-48 GGAVFRGLSGLA
+48 
-60 LPHKFFKPD
+60 
-69 EQGCAGGVEASFMS
+69 
-83 TTLSEEVAR
+83 
-92 KHSGVN
+92 
-98 EGLEATIF
+98 
-106 RLELGKTSLGAD
+106 
-118 ITWLSQF
+118 
-125 PGEKE
+125 
-130 MLFAPR
+130 
-136 THLQIVGK
+136 
-144 PVRSDDGISVVT
+144 SVVT

-166 TVEEVEKA
+166 TIEEVEKA
-174 RREDMMQLASSL
+174 RREEMKQLASSL

-217 GHCQQEPGY
+217 DHCQQKPEF
-226 YNDNLRYK
+226 YNDNIRYK

-247 REQVRDST
+247 REQVRDNS
-255 SFLSRSLAQQQQ
+255 SLLSRSLAQQQQ
-267 QAQASVQDAS
+267 QAQACTAPAAHS
-277 NVCTPPAVPELM
+277 NVCAPPPVP
-289 CGADVEIHSLVR
+289 
-301 SPELNGV
+301 
-308 CGKVVVPQ
+308 
-316 DPGSGR
+316 
-322 WGVKIDSDG
+322 
-331 RILALKPAN
+331 
-340 LVLIRKHASMVP
+340 
-352 QPTAHHV
+352 AHHV

-398 IVGPLDVQFI
+398 IVGPLDVQYI
-408 RAMYNEHCLNAE
+408 RAMFNEHCLNAE
-420 ASKQFSAWNAGHEIK
+420 ASKQFTAWNAGHEIK

-445 VGRDGLDKISWTF
+445 VGRDGLDKSSWTF

-464 PVVGVGMMVEG
+464 PVVEEGMMVEG
-475 RNAEKLAALLQFPE
+475 RNAEKLAALLRSPE
-489 VQRSDVTVAEIVAL
+489 VERSHVTVAEIVAL

>member
-1 MYHVYNNIL
+1 M
-10 RDIESCGEVSS
+10 
-21 TANRYPTTIQ
+21 
-31 LIVSGI
+31 
-37 RKLCTIAKMPE
+37 
-48 GGAVFRGLSGLA
+48 
-60 LPHKFFKPD
+60 
-69 EQGCAGGVEASFMS
+69 
-83 TTLSEEVAR
+83 
-92 KHSGVN
+92 
-98 EGLEATIF
+98 
-106 RLELGKTSLGAD
+106 
-118 ITWLSQF
+118 
-125 PGEKE
+125 
-130 MLFAPR
+130 
-136 THLQIVGK
+136 
-144 PVRSDDGISVVT
+144 SVVT
-156 LWPTAFQKIR
+156 LWPTVFQKIR
-166 TVEEVEKA
+166 TIEEVEKA
-174 RREDMMQLASSL
+174 RREEMKQLASSL
-186 VWDIRNAAAQ
+186 VWDIRNTAAQ

-210 LEQKLLA
+210 LEAKLLA
-217 GHCQQEPGY
+217 AHCQQAPEY

-267 QAQASVQDAS
+267 QAQASVQDGS
-277 NVCTPPAVPELM
+277 NVCAPPPVP
-289 CGADVEIHSLVR
+289 
-301 SPELNGV
+301 
-308 CGKVVVPQ
+308 
-316 DPGSGR
+316 
-322 WGVKIDSDG
+322 
-331 RILALKPAN
+331 
-340 LVLIRKHASMVP
+340 
-352 QPTAHHV
+352 AHHV

-398 IVGPLDVQFI
+398 IVGPLDVQYI

-420 ASKQFSAWNAGHEIK
+420 ASKQFTAWNAGHEIK

-445 VGRDGLDKISWTF
+445 VGRDGLDKSSWTF

-464 PVVGVGMMVEG
+464 PVVEEGMMVEG
-475 RNAEKLAALLQFPE
+475 RNAEKLAALLRSPE
-489 VQRSDVTVAEIVAL
+489 VERSEVTVAEVVAL

>member
-1 MYHVYNNIL
+1 MGTCARAL
-10 RDIESCGEVSS
+10 
-21 TANRYPTTIQ
+21 T
-31 LIVSGI
+31 
-37 RKLCTIAKMPE
+37 
-48 GGAVFRGLSGLA
+48 FLSKF
-60 LPHKFFKPD
+60 LP
-69 EQGCAGGVEASFMS
+69 
-83 TTLSEEVAR
+83 
-92 KHSGVN
+92 
-98 EGLEATIF
+98 
-106 RLELGKTSLGAD
+106 
-118 ITWLSQF
+118 
-125 PGEKE
+125 
-130 MLFAPR
+130 
-136 THLQIVGK
+136 GK
-144 PVRSDDGISVVT
+144 PFRSDDGISVVT

-174 RREDMMQLASSL
+174 RREDMKQLASSL
-186 VWDIRNAAAQ
+186 VWDIRNTAAQ

-210 LEQKLLA
+210 LEAKLLA
-217 GHCQQEPGY
+217 DHCCQKPDF

-267 QAQASVQDAS
+267 QAQASVQDGS
-277 NVCTPPAVPELM
+277 NVCAPPPVP
-289 CGADVEIHSLVR
+289 
-301 SPELNGV
+301 
-308 CGKVVVPQ
+308 
-316 DPGSGR
+316 
-322 WGVKIDSDG
+322 
-331 RILALKPAN
+331 
-340 LVLIRKHASMVP
+340 
-352 QPTAHHV
+352 AHRV

-384 KFAADE
+384 KFAADD

-398 IVGPLDVQFI
+398 IVGPLDVQYI

-420 ASKQFSAWNAGHEIK
+420 ASKQFTAWNAGHEIK

-445 VGRDGLDKISWTF
+445 VGRDGLDKSSWTF

-464 PVVGVGMMVEG
+464 PVVEEGMMVEG
-475 RNAEKLAALLQFPE
+475 RNAEKLAALLQSPE
-489 VQRSDVTVAEIVAL
+489 VKRSDVTVAEIVAL

>member
-1 MYHVYNNIL
+1 M
-10 RDIESCGEVSS
+10 
-21 TANRYPTTIQ
+21 
-31 LIVSGI
+31 
-37 RKLCTIAKMPE
+37 
-48 GGAVFRGLSGLA
+48 
-60 LPHKFFKPD
+60 
-69 EQGCAGGVEASFMS
+69 
-83 TTLSEEVAR
+83 
-92 KHSGVN
+92 
-98 EGLEATIF
+98 
-106 RLELGKTSLGAD
+106 
-118 ITWLSQF
+118 
-125 PGEKE
+125 
-130 MLFAPR
+130 
-136 THLQIVGK
+136 
-144 PVRSDDGISVVT
+144 SVVT
-156 LWPTAFQKIR
+156 LWPTVFQKIR
-166 TVEEVEKA
+166 TIEEVEKA
-174 RREDMMQLASSL
+174 RREEMKQLASSL
-186 VWDIRNAAAQ
+186 VWDIRNTAAQ

-210 LEQKLLA
+210 LEANLLA
-217 GHCQQEPGY
+217 AHCQQAPEY

-234 SQFQLLLR
+234 SQFQQLLR
-242 EAATA
+242 ESATA

-267 QAQASVQDAS
+267 QAQASVQDGS
-277 NVCTPPAVPELM
+277 NLSVCAPPPVP
-289 CGADVEIHSLVR
+289 
-301 SPELNGV
+301 
-308 CGKVVVPQ
+308 
-316 DPGSGR
+316 
-322 WGVKIDSDG
+322 
-331 RILALKPAN
+331 
-340 LVLIRKHASMVP
+340 
-352 QPTAHHV
+352 AHRV

-398 IVGPLDVQFI
+398 IVGPLDVQYI
-408 RAMYNEHCLNAE
+408 RAMYNEHTLNAE
-420 ASKQFSAWNAGHEIK
+420 ASKQFTAWNAGHEIK

-445 VGRDGLDKISWTF
+445 VGRDGLDKSSWTF

-464 PVVGVGMMVEG
+464 PVVEEGMMVEG
-475 RNAEKLAALLQFPE
+475 RNAEKLASLLRSPE
-489 VQRSDVTVAEIVAL
+489 VERSKVTVAEVVAL

-546 RVSELPKEMKLY
+546 RVSKVPQEMKLY

-603 KDKDLPTL
+603 KGKDLPTL

>member
-1 MYHVYNNIL
+1 M
-10 RDIESCGEVSS
+10 
-21 TANRYPTTIQ
+21 
-31 LIVSGI
+31 
-37 RKLCTIAKMPE
+37 
-48 GGAVFRGLSGLA
+48 
-60 LPHKFFKPD
+60 
-69 EQGCAGGVEASFMS
+69 
-83 TTLSEEVAR
+83 
-92 KHSGVN
+92 
-98 EGLEATIF
+98 
-106 RLELGKTSLGAD
+106 
-118 ITWLSQF
+118 
-125 PGEKE
+125 
-130 MLFAPR
+130 
-136 THLQIVGK
+136 
-144 PVRSDDGISVVT
+144 SVVT
-156 LWPTAFQKIR
+156 LWPTVFQKIR
-166 TVEEVEKA
+166 TIEEVEKA
-174 RREDMMQLASSL
+174 RREEMKQLASSL
-186 VWDIRNAAAQ
+186 VWDIRNTAAQ

-210 LEQKLLA
+210 LEANLLA
-217 GHCQQEPGY
+217 AHCQQAPEY

-234 SQFQLLLR
+234 SQFQQLLR

-267 QAQASVQDAS
+267 QAQASVQDGS
-277 NVCTPPAVPELM
+277 NVCAPPPVP
-289 CGADVEIHSLVR
+289 
-301 SPELNGV
+301 
-308 CGKVVVPQ
+308 
-316 DPGSGR
+316 
-322 WGVKIDSDG
+322 
-331 RILALKPAN
+331 
-340 LVLIRKHASMVP
+340 
-352 QPTAHHV
+352 AHHV

-398 IVGPLDVQFI
+398 IVGPMDVQYI

-420 ASKQFSAWNAGHEIK
+420 ASKQFTAWNAGHEIK

-445 VGRDGLDKISWTF
+445 VGCDGLDKSSWTF

-464 PVVGVGMMVEG
+464 PVVEEGMMVEG
-475 RNAEKLAALLQFPE
+475 RNAEKLAALLRSPE
-489 VQRSDVTVAEIVAL
+489 VERSHVTVAEIVAL

-546 RVSELPKEMKLY
+546 RVSKIPKEMKLY

-603 KDKDLPTL
+603 KNKDLPTL

>member
-1 MYHVYNNIL
+1 V
-10 RDIESCGEVSS
+10 
-21 TANRYPTTIQ
+21 
-31 LIVSGI
+31 
-37 RKLCTIAKMPE
+37 
-48 GGAVFRGLSGLA
+48 
-60 LPHKFFKPD
+60 
-69 EQGCAGGVEASFMS
+69 
-83 TTLSEEVAR
+83 
-92 KHSGVN
+92 
-98 EGLEATIF
+98 
-106 RLELGKTSLGAD
+106 
-118 ITWLSQF
+118 
-125 PGEKE
+125 
-130 MLFAPR
+130 
-136 THLQIVGK
+136 
-144 PVRSDDGISVVT
+144 SVVT
-156 LWPTAFQKIR
+156 LWPTVFQKIR
-166 TVEEVEKA
+166 TIDEVEKA
-174 RREDMMQLASSL
+174 RREEMKQLASSL
-186 VWDIRNAAAQ
+186 VWDIRNTAAQ

-210 LEQKLLA
+210 LEANLLA
-217 GHCQQEPGY
+217 AHCQQAPEY

-234 SQFQLLLR
+234 SQFQQLLR
-242 EAATA
+242 ESATA

-267 QAQASVQDAS
+267 QAQASVQDGS
-277 NVCTPPAVPELM
+277 NVCAPPPVP
-289 CGADVEIHSLVR
+289 
-301 SPELNGV
+301 
-308 CGKVVVPQ
+308 
-316 DPGSGR
+316 
-322 WGVKIDSDG
+322 
-331 RILALKPAN
+331 
-340 LVLIRKHASMVP
+340 
-352 QPTAHHV
+352 AHHV

-398 IVGPLDVQFI
+398 IVGPLDVQYI

-420 ASKQFSAWNAGHEIK
+420 ASKQFTAWNAGHEIK

-445 VGRDGLDKISWTF
+445 VGRDGLDKSSWTF

-464 PVVGVGMMVEG
+464 PVVEEGMMVEG
-475 RNAEKLAALLQFPE
+475 RNAEKLAALLRSPE
-489 VQRSDVTVAEIVAL
+489 VERSEVTVAEVVAL

-603 KDKDLPTL
+603 KGKDLPTL

>member
-1 MYHVYNNIL
+1 M
-10 RDIESCGEVSS
+10 
-21 TANRYPTTIQ
+21 
-31 LIVSGI
+31 
-37 RKLCTIAKMPE
+37 
-48 GGAVFRGLSGLA
+48 
-60 LPHKFFKPD
+60 
-69 EQGCAGGVEASFMS
+69 
-83 TTLSEEVAR
+83 
-92 KHSGVN
+92 
-98 EGLEATIF
+98 
-106 RLELGKTSLGAD
+106 
-118 ITWLSQF
+118 
-125 PGEKE
+125 
-130 MLFAPR
+130 
-136 THLQIVGK
+136 
-144 PVRSDDGISVVT
+144 VT
-156 LWPTAFQKIR
+156 LWPTVFQKIR
-166 TVEEVEKA
+166 TIEEVEKA
-174 RREDMMQLASSL
+174 RREEMKQLASSL
-186 VWDIRNAAAQ
+186 VWDIRNTAAQ

-210 LEQKLLA
+210 LEAKLLVA
-217 GHCQQEPGY
+217 HCQQAPEY

-267 QAQASVQDAS
+267 QAQASVQDGS
-277 NVCTPPAVPELM
+277 NVCAPPPVP
-289 CGADVEIHSLVR
+289 
-301 SPELNGV
+301 
-308 CGKVVVPQ
+308 
-316 DPGSGR
+316 
-322 WGVKIDSDG
+322 
-331 RILALKPAN
+331 
-340 LVLIRKHASMVP
+340 
-352 QPTAHHV
+352 AHHV

-398 IVGPLDVQFI
+398 IVGPLDVQYI

-420 ASKQFSAWNAGHEIK
+420 ASKQFTAWNAGHEIK

-445 VGRDGLDKISWTF
+445 VGRDGLDKSSWTF

-464 PVVGVGMMVEG
+464 PVVEEGMMVEG
-475 RNAEKLAALLQFPE
+475 RNAEKLAALLRSPE
-489 VQRSDVTVAEIVAL
+489 VERSEVTVAEVVAL

-569 FLEPDASGCAGG
+569 FLEPDTSGCAGG

-603 KDKDLPTL
+603 KGKDLPTL

>member
-1 MYHVYNNIL
+1 M
-10 RDIESCGEVSS
+10 
-21 TANRYPTTIQ
+21 
-31 LIVSGI
+31 
-37 RKLCTIAKMPE
+37 
-48 GGAVFRGLSGLA
+48 
-60 LPHKFFKPD
+60 
-69 EQGCAGGVEASFMS
+69 
-83 TTLSEEVAR
+83 
-92 KHSGVN
+92 
-98 EGLEATIF
+98 
-106 RLELGKTSLGAD
+106 
-118 ITWLSQF
+118 
-125 PGEKE
+125 
-130 MLFAPR
+130 
-136 THLQIVGK
+136 
-144 PVRSDDGISVVT
+144 SVVT
-156 LWPTAFQKIR
+156 LWPTVFQKIR
-166 TVEEVEKA
+166 TTEEVEKA
-174 RREDMMQLASSL
+174 RREEMKQLASSL

-196 DGELDSALAQRLDA
+196 DGELDRALAQRLDA

-217 GHCQQEPGY
+217 DHCQYEPEF
-226 YNDNLRYK
+226 YNDNARYK
-234 SQFQLLLR
+234 SEFKQLLR

-247 REQVRDST
+247 REQVLDRT

-267 QAQASVQDAS
+267 QAQACTAPAAHS
-277 NVCTPPAVPELM
+277 NVCAPPPVP
-289 CGADVEIHSLVR
+289 
-301 SPELNGV
+301 
-308 CGKVVVPQ
+308 
-316 DPGSGR
+316 
-322 WGVKIDSDG
+322 
-331 RILALKPAN
+331 
-340 LVLIRKHASMVP
+340 
-352 QPTAHHV
+352 AHHV

-398 IVGPLDVQFI
+398 IVGPLDVQYI
-408 RAMYNEHCLNAE
+408 RAMFNEHCLNAE
-420 ASKQFSAWNAGHEIK
+420 ASKQFTAWNAGHEIK

-445 VGRDGLDKISWTF
+445 VGRDGLDKSSWTF

-464 PVVGVGMMVEG
+464 PVVEEGMMVEG
-475 RNAEKLAALLQFPE
+475 RNAEKLAALLESPE
-489 VQRSDVTVAEIVAL
+489 VERSRVECAEVVAL

-537 ICSGLHKLS
+537 ICSGLQKLS

>member
-1 MYHVYNNIL
+1 M
-10 RDIESCGEVSS
+10 
-21 TANRYPTTIQ
+21 
-31 LIVSGI
+31 
-37 RKLCTIAKMPE
+37 
-48 GGAVFRGLSGLA
+48 
-60 LPHKFFKPD
+60 
-69 EQGCAGGVEASFMS
+69 
-83 TTLSEEVAR
+83 
-92 KHSGVN
+92 
-98 EGLEATIF
+98 
-106 RLELGKTSLGAD
+106 
-118 ITWLSQF
+118 
-125 PGEKE
+125 
-130 MLFAPR
+130 
-136 THLQIVGK
+136 
-144 PVRSDDGISVVT
+144 SVVT

-166 TVEEVEKA
+166 TIEEVEKA
-174 RREDMMQLASSL
+174 RREEMKQLASSL

-217 GHCQQEPGY
+217 DHCQYEPEF
-226 YNDNLRYK
+226 YNDNARYK
-234 SQFQLLLR
+234 GQFQQLLR

-247 REQVRDST
+247 REQVIDTT

-267 QAQASVQDAS
+267 QAQACTAPAAHS
-277 NVCTPPAVPELM
+277 NVCAPPPVP
-289 CGADVEIHSLVR
+289 
-301 SPELNGV
+301 
-308 CGKVVVPQ
+308 
-316 DPGSGR
+316 
-322 WGVKIDSDG
+322 
-331 RILALKPAN
+331 
-340 LVLIRKHASMVP
+340 
-352 QPTAHHV
+352 AHHV

-398 IVGPLDVQFI
+398 IVGPLDVQYI
-408 RAMYNEHCLNAE
+408 RAMFNEHCLNAE
-420 ASKQFSAWNAGHEIK
+420 ASKQFTAWNAGHEIK

-445 VGRDGLDKISWTF
+445 VGRDGLDKSSWTF

-464 PVVGVGMMVEG
+464 PVVEEGMMVEG
-475 RNAEKLAALLQFPE
+475 RNAEKLAALLRSPE
-489 VQRSDVTVAEIVAL
+489 VERSKVTVAEVVAL

>member
-1 MYHVYNNIL
+1 V
-10 RDIESCGEVSS
+10 
-21 TANRYPTTIQ
+21 
-31 LIVSGI
+31 
-37 RKLCTIAKMPE
+37 
-48 GGAVFRGLSGLA
+48 
-60 LPHKFFKPD
+60 
-69 EQGCAGGVEASFMS
+69 
-83 TTLSEEVAR
+83 
-92 KHSGVN
+92 
-98 EGLEATIF
+98 
-106 RLELGKTSLGAD
+106 
-118 ITWLSQF
+118 
-125 PGEKE
+125 
-130 MLFAPR
+130 
-136 THLQIVGK
+136 
-144 PVRSDDGISVVT
+144 SVVT
-156 LWPTAFQKIR
+156 LWPTVFQKIR
-166 TVEEVEKA
+166 TIEEVEKA
-174 RREDMMQLASSL
+174 RREEMKQLASSL
-186 VWDIRNAAAQ
+186 VWDIRNTAAQ

-210 LEQKLLA
+210 LEAKLLA
-217 GHCQQEPGY
+217 AHCQQAPEY

-267 QAQASVQDAS
+267 QAQASVQDGS
-277 NVCTPPAVPELM
+277 NVCAPPPVP
-289 CGADVEIHSLVR
+289 
-301 SPELNGV
+301 
-308 CGKVVVPQ
+308 
-316 DPGSGR
+316 
-322 WGVKIDSDG
+322 
-331 RILALKPAN
+331 
-340 LVLIRKHASMVP
+340 
-352 QPTAHHV
+352 AHHV

-398 IVGPLDVQFI
+398 IVGPLDVQYI

-420 ASKQFSAWNAGHEIK
+420 ASKQFTAWNAGHEIK

-445 VGRDGLDKISWTF
+445 VGRDGLDKSSWTF

-464 PVVGVGMMVEG
+464 PVVEEGMMVEG
-475 RNAEKLAALLQFPE
+475 RNAEKLAALLRSPE
-489 VQRSDVTVAEIVAL
+489 VERSKVTVAEVVAL

>member
-1 MYHVYNNIL
+1 M
-10 RDIESCGEVSS
+10 
-21 TANRYPTTIQ
+21 
-31 LIVSGI
+31 
-37 RKLCTIAKMPE
+37 
-48 GGAVFRGLSGLA
+48 
-60 LPHKFFKPD
+60 
-69 EQGCAGGVEASFMS
+69 
-83 TTLSEEVAR
+83 
-92 KHSGVN
+92 
-98 EGLEATIF
+98 
-106 RLELGKTSLGAD
+106 
-118 ITWLSQF
+118 
-125 PGEKE
+125 
-130 MLFAPR
+130 
-136 THLQIVGK
+136 
-144 PVRSDDGISVVT
+144 SVVT
-156 LWPTAFQKIR
+156 LWPTVFQKIR
-166 TVEEVEKA
+166 TIEEVEKA
-174 RREDMMQLASSL
+174 RREEMKQLASSL
-186 VWDIRNAAAQ
+186 VWDIRNTAAQ

-210 LEQKLLA
+210 LEAKLLA
-217 GHCQQEPGY
+217 DHCQQAPEY

-267 QAQASVQDAS
+267 QAQASVQDGS
-277 NVCTPPAVPELM
+277 NVCAPPPVP
-289 CGADVEIHSLVR
+289 
-301 SPELNGV
+301 
-308 CGKVVVPQ
+308 
-316 DPGSGR
+316 
-322 WGVKIDSDG
+322 
-331 RILALKPAN
+331 
-340 LVLIRKHASMVP
+340 
-352 QPTAHHV
+352 AHHV

-369 HSKFTQDPNFKGVRG
+369 HSKFTQDPNFQGVRG

-398 IVGPLDVQFI
+398 IVGPLDVQYI

-420 ASKQFSAWNAGHEIK
+420 ASKQFTAWNAGHEIK

-445 VGRDGLDKISWTF
+445 VGRDGLDKSSWTF

-464 PVVGVGMMVEG
+464 PVVEEGMMVEG
-475 RNAEKLAALLQFPE
+475 RNAEKLAALLRSPE
-489 VQRSDVTVAEIVAL
+489 VERSKVTVAEVVAL

-537 ICSGLHKLS
+537 ICSGLQKLS

-603 KDKDLPTL
+603 KGKDLPTL

>member
-1 MYHVYNNIL
+1 M
-10 RDIESCGEVSS
+10 
-21 TANRYPTTIQ
+21 
-31 LIVSGI
+31 
-37 RKLCTIAKMPE
+37 
-48 GGAVFRGLSGLA
+48 
-60 LPHKFFKPD
+60 
-69 EQGCAGGVEASFMS
+69 
-83 TTLSEEVAR
+83 
-92 KHSGVN
+92 
-98 EGLEATIF
+98 
-106 RLELGKTSLGAD
+106 
-118 ITWLSQF
+118 
-125 PGEKE
+125 
-130 MLFAPR
+130 
-136 THLQIVGK
+136 
-144 PVRSDDGISVVT
+144 SVVT
-156 LWPTAFQKIR
+156 LWPTVFQKIR
-166 TVEEVEKA
+166 TIEEVEKA
-174 RREDMMQLASSL
+174 RREEMKQLASSL
-186 VWDIRNAAAQ
+186 VWDIRNTAAQ

-210 LEQKLLA
+210 LEANLLA
-217 GHCQQEPGY
+217 AHCQQAPEY

-234 SQFQLLLR
+234 SQFQQLLR

-267 QAQASVQDAS
+267 QAQASVQDGS
-277 NVCTPPAVPELM
+277 NVCAPPAVP
-289 CGADVEIHSLVR
+289 
-301 SPELNGV
+301 
-308 CGKVVVPQ
+308 
-316 DPGSGR
+316 
-322 WGVKIDSDG
+322 
-331 RILALKPAN
+331 
-340 LVLIRKHASMVP
+340 
-352 QPTAHHV
+352 AHHV

-398 IVGPLDVQFI
+398 IVGPLDVQYI
-408 RAMYNEHCLNAE
+408 RAMYNEHCLGAE
-420 ASKQFSAWNAGHEIK
+420 ASKQFTAWNAGHEIK

-445 VGRDGLDKISWTF
+445 VGRDGLDKSSWTF

-464 PVVGVGMMVEG
+464 PVVEEGMMVEG
-475 RNAEKLAALLQFPE
+475 RNAEKLAALLRSPE
-489 VQRSDVTVAEIVAL
+489 VERSKVTVAEVVAL

-558 RGNGGMALPSS
+558 RGNGGRALPSS

-603 KDKDLPTL
+603 KGKDLPTL

>member
-1 MYHVYNNIL
+1 M
-10 RDIESCGEVSS
+10 
-21 TANRYPTTIQ
+21 
-31 LIVSGI
+31 
-37 RKLCTIAKMPE
+37 
-48 GGAVFRGLSGLA
+48 
-60 LPHKFFKPD
+60 
-69 EQGCAGGVEASFMS
+69 
-83 TTLSEEVAR
+83 
-92 KHSGVN
+92 
-98 EGLEATIF
+98 
-106 RLELGKTSLGAD
+106 
-118 ITWLSQF
+118 
-125 PGEKE
+125 
-130 MLFAPR
+130 
-136 THLQIVGK
+136 
-144 PVRSDDGISVVT
+144 SVVT

-166 TVEEVEKA
+166 TIEEVEKA
-174 RREDMMQLASSL
+174 RREEMKQLASSL

-210 LEQKLLA
+210 LEAKLLA
-217 GHCQQEPGY
+217 AHCQQAPEY

-247 REQVRDST
+247 REQVLDST

-267 QAQASVQDAS
+267 QAQASVQDGS
-277 NVCTPPAVPELM
+277 NVCAPPPVP
-289 CGADVEIHSLVR
+289 
-301 SPELNGV
+301 
-308 CGKVVVPQ
+308 
-316 DPGSGR
+316 
-322 WGVKIDSDG
+322 
-331 RILALKPAN
+331 
-340 LVLIRKHASMVP
+340 
-352 QPTAHHV
+352 AHHV

-398 IVGPLDVQFI
+398 IVGPLDVQYI
-408 RAMYNEHCLNAE
+408 RAMYNEHCLNSQS
-420 ASKQFSAWNAGHEIK
+420 SKQFTAWNAGHEIK

-445 VGRDGLDKISWTF
+445 VGRDGLDKSSWTF

-464 PVVGVGMMVEG
+464 PVVEEGMMVEG
-475 RNAEKLAALLQFPE
+475 RNAEKLAALLRSPE
-489 VQRSDVTVAEIVAL
+489 VERSHVTVAEIVAL